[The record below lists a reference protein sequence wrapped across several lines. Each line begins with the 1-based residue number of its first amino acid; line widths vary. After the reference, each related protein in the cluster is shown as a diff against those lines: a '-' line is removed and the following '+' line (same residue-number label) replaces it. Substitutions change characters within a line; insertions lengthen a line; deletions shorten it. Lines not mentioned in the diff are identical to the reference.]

1 MKKDKQDDAQRHAH
15 RDAIIRAVFQQL
27 VYHENYSYEC
37 AYIFI
42 GDIWGLGRSKLT
54 QIVNAKDDC
63 PLTMTI
69 STRSAYSARTKPIG
83 ERSVSMILTCFNTKR

>member
-1 MKKDKQDDAQRHAH
+1 MNKDKQDERQRHAR

-27 VYHENYSYEC
+27 VYHENYSFES

-42 GDIWGLGRSKLT
+42 GDIWGLGRSKLA

-63 PLTMTI
+63 PLSGYDLAKLAVILQRI
-69 STRSAYSARTKPIG
+69 SKTTAI
-83 ERSVSMILTCFNTKR
+83 

>member
-1 MKKDKQDDAQRHAH
+1 MKKDKQDEAQRHAH

-42 GDIWGLGRSKLT
+42 GDIWGLGRSKLA

-63 PLTMTI
+63 PLSGYCFFPNNRCSI
-69 STRSAYSARTKPIG
+69 SEKNWTEVIFLPI
-83 ERSVSMILTCFNTKR
+83 TA

>member
-1 MKKDKQDDAQRHAH
+1 MKKDK
-15 RDAIIRAVFQQL
+15 L

-42 GDIWGLGRSKLT
+42 GDIWGLGRSKLV

-63 PLTMTI
+63 PLSGYNLTKLAVILQRI
-69 STRSAYSARTKPIG
+69 SI
-83 ERSVSMILTCFNTKR
+83 